1 VKAVT
6 VDPSAEPVVSATVLL
21 ADFAQVADAKLYL
34 LGAGVTAIGPQPQP
48 VAVAILLQIPWD
60 RANIAHS
67 WLLELL
73 DEDGAPVPDASNPL
87 SVGGNVETGRP
98 VGTRPGSPLQVPIVV
113 NFTALPVQPGG
124 TYLFRLSINDATA
137 PDWTVRLAVRAT
149 QP

>member
-1 VKAVT
+1 MT
-6 VDPSAEPVVSATVLL
+6 IDPSAEPVVDATVLL
-21 ADFAQVADAKLYL
+21 ADFAQVSDAKLYL
-34 LGAGVTAIGPQPQP
+34 LGGGLTAIGPQPQP
-48 VAVAILLQIPWD
+48 VAIAILLQIPWD

-73 DEDGAPVPDASNPL
+73 DEDGAAVPNADNPL

-113 NFTALPVQPGG
+113 NFTALPVQPGR

-137 PDWTVRLAVRAT
+137 PTWTVRLAVQAAH
-149 QP
+149 P